1 MKAIATLLAAA
12 ALVVAPMAAHNA
24 QAQVQ
29 VTLGAGLNTPL
40 GEYADQSNA
49 GYAIIT
55 GIGYRVMPM
64 LVLGGE
70 FSFYGN
76 NASDQALEGYGDG
89 WEMKSSLQQYAGL
102 VKLLLPVRSHNVYAK
117 GLVGSYHGTAKIIS
131 PDDEAKLSMSE
142 LGYGIGGGLQ
152 INGDRSSSL
161 FLDVTYHTV
170 SFDESETNTNFITYS
185 AGAVISF
192 DLFQ

>member
-12 ALVVAPMAAHNA
+12 ALVVVPMAAQNA

-29 VTLGAGLNTPL
+29 ITLGAGVNTPL
-40 GEYADQSNA
+40 GEFKDQTNA

-76 NASDQALEGYGDG
+76 NASDAAMEGYGDG

-102 VKLLLPVRSHNVYAK
+102 VKLLLPVRNHNVYAK
-117 GLVGSYHGTAKIIS
+117 GLVGSYRGTAKIIS

-152 INGDRSSSL
+152 INGDRGSSL

-170 SFDESETNTNFITYS
+170 SFDETEGATNFLTYS
-185 AGAVISF
+185 AGAVITLN
-192 DLFQ
+192 LFQ